1 MRDRIMS
8 KTALLLALLALLSGC
23 AFTEMNLDMPM
34 TGLETSITGGNSRE
48 ISVLMPFSD
57 ERPSPK
63 RCGMKKNG
71 YNMDTADAICKI
83 PPGQWL
89 SQLLADELRAS
100 GFKVI
105 KNATPQNK
113 NTLVIDGTVSKVF
126 VEPVIGIWSG
136 SLEADLEVSLVA
148 TTQSGLKAERHF
160 FSKGIKK
167 GIMLAV
173 QTPYQT
179 SLKRAADSL
188 LADMVKAIFFLMN
201 SYPQLGTKD
210 SGNESVPN
218 IENQL

>member
-1 MRDRIMS
+1 MS
-8 KTALLLALLALLSGC
+8 KTILMVVLLALLSGC
-23 AFTEMNLDMPM
+23 AFTEMKLNMPM
-34 TGLETSITGGNSRE
+34 TGLETSILGGNGRE
-48 ISVLMPFSD
+48 ISVVIPFSD
-57 ERPSPK
+57 ARPSPK

-83 PPGQWL
+83 PPGKWL

-105 KNATPQNK
+105 KKAKPQNK
-113 NTLVIDGTVSKVF
+113 NTLVIEGKVSKVF
-126 VEPVIGIWSG
+126 VEPVIGMWSG
-136 SLEADLEVSLVA
+136 SLEADLDVNLVA

-167 GIMLAV
+167 GVFAIV

-188 LADMVKAIFFLMN
+188 LANMVEAIFYLMN
-201 SYPQLGTKD
+201 SYPQLGISD
-210 SGNESVPN
+210 SATELTPN
-218 IENQL
+218 VEEQL